1 MIRFPLKQKPRSG
14 GLVLSRINI
23 FSLPREKLA
32 QELAALEGVENPSNR
47 ARLLFRD
54 IYANRGFGLSELG
67 VTKRLHAALES
78 HFVFLPP
85 LDLATIEFSE
95 TDNSAKILYRLKHDG
110 NLIESVLVPERDRLT
125 LCISSQVG
133 CKQAC
138 VFCHTGQMGFTRN
151 LTTEEIVSQVLMAEW
166 LRRHAS
172 AFNNT
177 FLRQC
182 KPVSNVVFMGM
193 GEPLDNLENVLAAC
207 DILIDDQGLRLS
219 CNKVTVSTV
228 GILPALDEFLS
239 RSRASLALSLHSPFP
254 KERTA
259 LVPANRRTPLDTIV
273 ETLKRHSDASNREY
287 FIQYMLAQG
296 VNDTPEHARAIA
308 NLFVGVPVKINLIP
322 INEHDGTTLKRPTLE
337 HVQAFQKELKNLG
350 LVATVRISKGRDIE
364 AACGQLVAR
373 HRRT

>member
-1 MIRFPLKQKPRSG
+1 MP
-14 GLVLSRINI
+14 RINI
-23 FSLPREKLA
+23 FSLTRARLA
-32 QELAALEGVENPSNR
+32 HELSTLEGLENPENR

-54 IYANRGFGLSELG
+54 IYAHHGFGLSELG

-78 HFVFLPP
+78 HFSFLPP
-85 LDLATIEFSE
+85 LDLATLEFSDS
-95 TDNSAKILYRLKHDG
+95 DNSAKLLFRLKDDG
-110 NLIESVLVPERDRLT
+110 SLIESVLVPERDRLT

-151 LTTEEIVSQVLMAEW
+151 LTTDEIVCQVLMAEW
-166 LRRHAS
+166 LRRNAPV
-172 AFNNT
+172 FNNT
-177 FLRQC
+177 VLRQC
-182 KPVSNVVFMGM
+182 KPISNVVFMGM

-207 DILIDDQGLRLS
+207 EILIDDQGPRLS

-239 RSRASLALSLHSPFP
+239 HSRASLALSLHSPFP
-254 KERTA
+254 RERTA
-259 LVPANRRTPLDTIV
+259 LVPANRRTPLPAIV
-273 ETLKRHSDASNREY
+273 ETLKRHSDFSHREY
-287 FIQYMLAQG
+287 FIQYMLAEG

-308 NLFVGVPVKINLIP
+308 NLFVGVPVKINIIP
-322 INEHDGTTLKRPTLE
+322 INEHDGTALKRPSLE
-337 HVQAFQKELKNLG
+337 RVLGFQKELKTLG